1 MASGTLG
8 RRLLLHIALRL
19 VAATVL
25 LGAALVVELRAPG
38 DAPIDPFFA
47 LIAAVYAVS
56 LAFIASL
63 RYVHRYPMLIDVHF
77 AIDILMV
84 SAAVA
89 LTGGITSL
97 FSILYV
103 LPILAASSVEYRRG
117 AVQVA
122 ALSAIVYAAVVL
134 TQSMQSAGYL
144 GPLLGLTIGGEMP
157 SARVAEYT
165 VGLNVFGF
173 FAVALLSGSLAERV
187 RRADVRLVQASEE
200 IADLQFFNQ
209 YVIDHLL
216 SGLATADGDNRILT
230 FNRSAVQITGHSTV
244 SALEQPAVEILQLP
258 GGFADHLDEELLRVR
273 SKRVDLQYRRT
284 DGRVIMLGLS
294 VAQLPLPDRRLGYLY
309 TFQDVTD
316 VRRLERDAQL
326 QKRLAAVGEMAAGIA
341 HEIRNP
347 LASMS
352 GSMQILRQ
360 ELRLSSDQAQL
371 MDIVLRESDRL
382 NDTIRSFLAYARPQ
396 RFEVQPLDLRR
407 VVSDTATLLRN
418 SPERGEKHVI
428 EVLLAE
434 DVVTVDADENQIRQI
449 VWNLATNGLRAMPDG
464 GRLTLSAACG
474 ADPTVGVL
482 RVTDEGVGIPAEELD
497 GIFQPFRGSFGK
509 GSGLGLAIIHRI
521 VSDYNARI
529 DVDSQM
535 GRGTTFTVTFPAS
548 MTPRTPAAGDQ
559 QGSSASPPGALDAPD
574 RAERRAS

>member
-1 MASGTLG
+1 MASSTLG

-19 VAATVL
+19 VAATLL

-38 DAPIDPFFA
+38 DGPIDPFFV

-56 LAFIASL
+56 LASIASL
-63 RYVHRYPMLIDVHF
+63 RFVDRFPGLIDLHF

-103 LPILAASSVEYRRG
+103 LPIIAASSVEYRRG

-134 TQSMQSAGYL
+134 IQSMQGAGYF
-144 GPLLGLTIGGEMP
+144 GPVFGLMIEGEMP

-187 RRADVRLVQASEE
+187 RRADVRLVRASEE

-230 FNRSAVQITGHSTV
+230 FNRSAVQITGHSTA
-244 SALEQPAVEILQLP
+244 SAVEQPAVEILQLP
-258 GGFADHLDEELLRVR
+258 EGFAEHLDEELLRVR
-273 SKRVDLQYRRT
+273 SKRIDLKYRRA
-284 DGRVIMLGLS
+284 DGRVITLGLS

-396 RFEVQPLDLRR
+396 RFEVRQLDVRR
-407 VVSDTATLLRN
+407 VVNDTATLLRN

-428 EVLLAE
+428 DVLLTD

-464 GRLTLSAACG
+464 GRLTLSAARG
-474 ADPTVGVL
+474 EDPTVAVL
-482 RVTDEGVGIPAEELD
+482 RVTDQGVGIPAEELD

-529 DVDSQM
+529 DVDSQI

-548 MTPRTPAAGDQ
+548 TPPRTPAAVDQ
-559 QGSSASPPGALDAPD
+559 LDPPSAPDAALDAPGEP
-574 RAERRAS
+574 ERRAS

>member
-1 MASGTLG
+1 MVPSTLG

-25 LGAALVVELRAPG
+25 LGVALVVELRAPG
-38 DAPIDPFFA
+38 DLPFDPFFA
-47 LIAAVYAVS
+47 LIAVIYGVS
-56 LAFIASL
+56 LAFTASL
-63 RYVHRYPMLIDVHF
+63 RYVERYRALVDLHF
-77 AIDILMV
+77 AVDILVV

-89 LTGGITSL
+89 LTGGISSL

-117 AVQVA
+117 AMQVA
-122 ALSAIVYAAVVL
+122 VLSAIVYSGVVL
-134 TQSMQSAGYL
+134 AQSMQNAGYM
-144 GPLLGLTIGGEMP
+144 GPLLGLTIGEFP
-157 SARVAEYT
+157 SARVAQYT
-165 VGLNVFGF
+165 VGLNVCGF
-173 FAVALLSGSLAERV
+173 FAVALLAGSLAERV

-216 SGLATADGDNRILT
+216 SGLATADGDNKILT
-230 FNRSAVQITGHSTV
+230 FNRSAVQITGYSTA
-244 SALEQPAVEILQLP
+244 SALERSAAEILQLP
-258 GGFADHLDEELLRVR
+258 EEFARHLDQELLNVR
-273 SKRVDLQYRRT
+273 SKRIDLQYRRT
-284 DGRVIMLGLS
+284 DGRVITLGLS

-360 ELRLSSDQAQL
+360 ELPLSSDQAQL

-396 RFEVQPLDLRR
+396 RFEVQQLDLRR
-407 VVSDTATLLRN
+407 VVNDTATLLRN

-428 EVLLAE
+428 DVVLDE
-434 DVVTVDADENQIRQI
+434 DIVTVDGDENQIRQI

-464 GRLTLSAACG
+464 GRLTLG
-474 ADPTVGVL
+474 ASRGGDTMVGVL
-482 RVTDEGVGIPAEELD
+482 TVTDQGVGIPPEEVD
-497 GIFQPFRGSFGK
+497 GIFQPFKGSFGK

-521 VSDYNARI
+521 VTDYSARI
-529 DVDSQM
+529 DVDSQV
-535 GRGTTFTVTFPAS
+535 GRGTTFTVTFPPATTPQPKSRDAEPPTSQGNPAS
-548 MTPRTPAAGDQ
+548 AAD
-559 QGSSASPPGALDAPD
+559 PPK
-574 RAERRAS
+574 RRAS

>member
-1 MASGTLG
+1 
-8 RRLLLHIALRL
+8 
-19 VAATVL
+19 
-25 LGAALVVELRAPG
+25 
-38 DAPIDPFFA
+38 
-47 LIAAVYAVS
+47 
-56 LAFIASL
+56 
-63 RYVHRYPMLIDVHF
+63 
-77 AIDILMV
+77 
-84 SAAVA
+84 
-89 LTGGITSL
+89 
-97 FSILYV
+97 
-103 LPILAASSVEYRRG
+103 
-117 AVQVA
+117 
-122 ALSAIVYAAVVL
+122 
-134 TQSMQSAGYL
+134 MQSAGYL
-144 GPLLGLTIGGEMP
+144 GPVLGLVIGDEMP
-157 SARVAEYT
+157 SPRVAQYT

-216 SGLATADGDNRILT
+216 SGLATADGDNCILT

-244 SALEQPAVEILQLP
+244 SALEQSAVEILQLP
-258 GGFADHLDEELLRVR
+258 EGFADHLDEELLRVR
-273 SKRVDLQYRRT
+273 SKRVDVQYQRT
-284 DGRVIMLGLS
+284 DGRVITLGLS

-360 ELRLSSDQAQL
+360 ELPLSSDQAQL

-396 RFEVQPLDLRR
+396 RFEVRQLDLRR
-407 VVSDTATLLRN
+407 VVNDTATLLRN

-428 EVLLAE
+428 DVILADD
-434 DVVTVDADENQIRQI
+434 DVTLDADENQIRQI

-464 GRLTLSAACG
+464 GRLTLGASRG
-474 ADPTVGVL
+474 ADPAVAVL
-482 RVTDEGVGIPAEELD
+482 TVTDQGVGIPAEDVD

-529 DVDSQM
+529 DVDSQI
-535 GRGTTFTVTFPAS
+535 GRGTTFTVTFPPS
-548 MTPRTPAAGDQ
+548 MAPRARAAEGAE
-559 QGSSASPPGALDAPD
+559 SSPPPGGAVDAPNHS
-574 RAERRAS
+574 ERRAS